1 MDITPAHKLA
11 ASRLF
16 LTKEDVDDIIM
27 LVKMLLDVDPMVV
40 DLGAGSGTTA
50 LAVLQ
55 TNPSAFVTSIDIS
68 EDNLMWAV
76 ANLVGFGIDT
86 QNYKAIL
93 GDASKIPDD
102 LEGVNL
108 LLHDAD
114 HSEKAVKKDLH
125 AWLMAPYLY
134 AGALIWVHDYLPMP
148 GAQETYPGV
157 KKVCDDLVERGF
169 LEQIPTTG
177 IGFAARV
184 L

>member
-1 MDITPAHKLA
+1 MDLTPAHKLA
-11 ASRLF
+11 ASRMF

-27 LVKMLLDVDPMVV
+27 LVNMLDDEPIVA

-55 TNPSAFVTSIDIS
+55 TKPKAWVTSLDIS
-68 EDNLMWAV
+68 KDNLFWAE
-76 ANLVGFGIDT
+76 ANLYGFGIDT
-86 QNYKAIL
+86 SNYKTVL
-93 GDASKIPDD
+93 GDAAKIPESIESVD
-102 LEGVNL
+102 L

-114 HSEKAVKKDLH
+114 HSEKAVKQDLH
-125 AWLMAPYLY
+125 AWLMTCLVK
-134 AGALIWVHDYLPMP
+134 GSLLWVHDYLPMP
-148 GAQETYPGV
+148 GAEEAYPGV
-157 KKVCDDLVERGF
+157 KLVCDELVINGH

>member
-1 MDITPAHKLA
+1 MDLTPAHQLA

-27 LVKMLLDVDPMVV
+27 LMGLLLDVDPVVV

-55 TNPSAFVTSIDIS
+55 TNPSAFVTSIDNLQANLHWA
-68 EDNLMWAV
+68 EANLMA
-76 ANLVGFGIDT
+76 FGIDT
-86 QNYKAIL
+86 VNYKSIL
-93 GDASKIPDD
+93 GDASKVPEEI
-102 LEGVNL
+102 EMVHL

-125 AWLMAPYLY
+125 AWLMGPGLY
-134 AGALIWVHDYLPMP
+134 HGALLWVHDYLPMP
-148 GAQETYPGV
+148 GAEETYPGV